1 MKNWLSKEN
10 NSEYKRALKN
20 SFPKELGE
28 QLNEVFKVIPFNT
41 TKIKNFYN
49 QEYDISG
56 VVSEDSFDVLLDREK
71 VTIPY
76 RVYFSRPIIKKE
88 TNLNQVQKDIINS
101 IYTRHHNGK
110 IRQES
115 LEKLKNNNSYW
126 TTPFR
131 VQLLG
136 EYVYEIYETLSE
148 QLNDQVLDNCKRF
161 FEENPKI
168 AHITKDR
175 VISYYG
181 IYYKWKHPK
190 FKNYLGKE
198 IFDRINQK
206 FIGVDQEEITQ
217 IGLDSENRFFIK
229 PKKKEFSMIFRLAKG
244 IDWNGNS
251 KLLRSTPIKEWKK
264 YKWYLHMLFTIYK
277 EYGIELIP
285 TKKTEYSNLDRKTTN
300 QIRQNK
306 KRPHNTKE
314 TTNNHPLSVNNNI
327 TL

>member
-136 EYVYEIYETLSE
+136 EYVYEIYETLSC
-148 QLNDQVLDNCKRF
+148 LLYTSPSPR
-161 FEENPKI
+161 
-168 AHITKDR
+168 DR
-175 VISYYG
+175 G
-181 IYYKWKHPK
+181 
-190 FKNYLGKE
+190 
-198 IFDRINQK
+198 
-206 FIGVDQEEITQ
+206 
-217 IGLDSENRFFIK
+217 
-229 PKKKEFSMIFRLAKG
+229 
-244 IDWNGNS
+244 
-251 KLLRSTPIKEWKK
+251 
-264 YKWYLHMLFTIYK
+264 
-277 EYGIELIP
+277 
-285 TKKTEYSNLDRKTTN
+285 
-300 QIRQNK
+300 
-306 KRPHNTKE
+306 
-314 TTNNHPLSVNNNI
+314 
-327 TL
+327 